1 MDIMNLVLPLLI
13 VATFFFFI
21 ILPQMKNRAKQAAF
35 SVSLAKGMQSVTTSG
50 IDGQIN
56 KVEGD
61 IIHVQVDSKT
71 FLKFTRSAISQE
83 LTEQVYAPKE
93 EKAKTA

>member
-1 MDIMNLVLPLLI
+1 MDFMNLVLPLLI
-13 VATFFFFI
+13 VATFYFFI
-21 ILPQMKNRAKQAAF
+21 IMPQKKARGQQEAF
-35 SVSLAKGMQSVTTSG
+35 SESLAKGMQIVTTSG
-50 IDGQIN
+50 IYGQIN

-71 FLKFTRSAISQE
+71 FLRFSRSAISRE
-83 LTEQVYAPKE
+83 MTEQAYAPKD